1 MLGIRRYA
9 GVAIDLWQGESRLF
23 ARDFTAKAALPSLRD
38 GDRQNLRHAAI
49 DIVDE
54 SAPEA
59 MATVK
64 AFLDGRAHQGGQQ
77 SAGFSGFSSF
87 ASFDGIK
94 RISFV
99 LPDAA
104 RYRAFQEELFRL
116 FPEVDS

>member
-23 ARDFTAKAALPSLRD
+23 ARDFTAKAALPSLHD

-64 AFLDGRAHQGGQQ
+64 AFLDGRDHHDGQQ
-77 SAGFSGFSSF
+77 PAGFARFG
-87 ASFDGIK
+87 GIK

-116 FPEVDS
+116 FPEEDT

>member
-9 GVAIDLWQGESRLF
+9 GVAIDLLQGESRLF
-23 ARDFTAKAALPSLRD
+23 ARDFTAKAELPSLRD

-49 DIVDE
+49 DIADE

-59 MATVK
+59 MAAVK
-64 AFLDGRAHQGGQQ
+64 AFLDGRDRQDGQQ
-77 SAGFSGFSSF
+77 SAGFS
-87 ASFDGIK
+87 GIK

-104 RYRAFQEELFRL
+104 RYGAFQEELFRL
-116 FPEVDS
+116 FPEVDT

>member
-23 ARDFTAKAALPSLRD
+23 ARDFTAKAALPSLCD

-49 DIVDE
+49 DIADE
-54 SAPEA
+54 SAPET
-59 MATVK
+59 MAAVK
-64 AFLDGRAHQGGQQ
+64 AFLDGRDHQDGQQ
-77 SAGFSGFSSF
+77 SAGF

>member
-23 ARDFTAKAALPSLRD
+23 ARDFTAKAALPSLGD
-38 GDRQNLRHAAI
+38 GDRQNLRHVAI

-64 AFLDGRAHQGGQQ
+64 AFLDGRGHQDGQRP
-77 SAGFSGFSSF
+77 SGFV
-87 ASFDGIK
+87 GIK

-99 LPDAA
+99 LPDTA

-116 FPEVDS
+116 FPEEDA

>member
-38 GDRQNLRHAAI
+38 GDRRNLRHAAI
-49 DIVDE
+49 DIGDE

-77 SAGFSGFSSF
+77 SAGF
-87 ASFDGIK
+87 ARFDGIK

-116 FPEVDS
+116 FPEEDT